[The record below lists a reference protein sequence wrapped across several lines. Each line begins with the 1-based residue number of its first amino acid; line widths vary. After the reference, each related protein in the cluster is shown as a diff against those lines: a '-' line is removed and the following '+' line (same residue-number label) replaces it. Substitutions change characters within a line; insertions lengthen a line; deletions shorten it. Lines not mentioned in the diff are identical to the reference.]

1 MVVNIQPMALFAMVH
16 IQNSNKMKIE
26 DEIKGRFR
34 NEYHK
39 GYINLV
45 YTNKQLSYQFLQ
57 FLKKH
62 GLTEPQYNILR
73 VIRGARN
80 EPHVSIGYLKERMLD
95 KKSDVSR
102 IVDRLFEKDYID
114 RKENSI
120 DRRQKEISISKKGLA
135 LLAEMDECEK
145 KVDSLL
151 KNLSLHEITEINR
164 LLDKIRD

>member
-1 MVVNIQPMALFAMVH
+1 MVANIQPMVLFAMEH
-16 IQNSNKMKIE
+16 IKICDKMKIE

-45 YTNKQLSYQFLQ
+45 YTEKQLSYQFLQ
-57 FLKKH
+57 FVKKSQ
-62 GLTEPQYNILR
+62 LTEQQYNILR
-73 VIRGARN
+73 VIRGAR
-80 EPHVSIGYLKERMLD
+80 PKTHVSIGYLKDRMLD

-102 IVDRLFEKDYID
+102 IVDRLLGKGYVNRE
-114 RKENSI
+114 ENST
-120 DRRQKEISISKKGLA
+120 DRRQKRISISNKGLI

-151 KNLSLHEITEINR
+151 INLTLDEVKELNR
-164 LLDKIRD
+164 LLNKIRE